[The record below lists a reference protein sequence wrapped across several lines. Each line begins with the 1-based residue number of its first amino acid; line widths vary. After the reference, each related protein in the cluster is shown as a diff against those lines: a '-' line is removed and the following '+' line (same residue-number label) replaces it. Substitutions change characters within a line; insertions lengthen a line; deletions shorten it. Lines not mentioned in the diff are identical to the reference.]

1 MNNELIFKKV
11 DSKLFFHNKVVSDI
25 IKSPQEEPHTE
36 LEEKVEEELIQDK
49 DVDASLEN
57 ASLDEYIYESSGSI
71 PAIPNKLVSSTK
83 SVLKIIGW
91 INDKINKPTSSL
103 PNISQE
109 SGIENRDEY
118 LDGMSNRRDST

>member
-11 DSKLFFHNKVVSDI
+11 DSKLFLHNKVVSDI

-36 LEEKVEEELIQDK
+36 LEEKVEEELIPDK

-57 ASLDEYIYESSGSI
+57 ASLDEDIYESSGSI

-103 PNISQE
+103 HNISPE
-109 SGIENRDEY
+109 SGTERRDEY
-118 LDGMSNRRDST
+118 LDGISN

>member
-11 DSKLFFHNKVVSDI
+11 DSKLFLHNKVVSDI

-36 LEEKVEEELIQDK
+36 LEEKVEEELIPDK

-57 ASLDEYIYESSGSI
+57 ASLDEDIYESSGSI